1 MIYKFSDVTNLLSTN
16 DEIQIPKRLDSKK
29 KPRNS
34 KKNAVLEVFLNYYKL
49 KHQLDAYLII

>member
-34 KKNAVLEVFLNYYKL
+34 KKNAVLEVILNYYKL
-49 KHQLDAYLII
+49 KNQLDVY